1 MTAKEYLSQAYRID
15 QQIQSKVEQVSSLKY
30 LAAKATAVIS
40 DMPGSASRNTH
51 RMEDTITKIVDLEDE
66 IDAGIDALVD
76 LKRDIIQVIN
86 QVGSSEYRLLLEKR
100 YLRCEPWEEI
110 AVAMQYSLRYIHKL
124 HGEALK
130 ALLIPAKKIK
140 TGH

>member
-15 QQIQSKVEQVSSLKY
+15 QQIQSKVEQLSSLKD
-30 LAAKATAVIS
+30 LAGKVTAVMN

-51 RMEDTITKIVDLEDE
+51 RMEDTITKIVDLENE
-66 IDAGIDALVD
+66 IDAAIDALVD

-86 QVGSSEYRLLLEKR
+86 QVGNSEYRLLLEKR

-124 HGEALK
+124 HCEALK
-130 ALLIPAKKIK
+130 VVFVPAEK
-140 TGH
+140 

>member
-1 MTAKEYLSQAYRID
+1 MFRC
-15 QQIQSKVEQVSSLKY
+15 
-30 LAAKATAVIS
+30 AAAQRRKWGNMGKINEKTLI
-40 DMPGSASRNTH
+40 M
-51 RMEDTITKIVDLEDE
+51 KIVDLENE
-66 IDAGIDALVD
+66 IDAAIDALVD

-86 QVGSSEYRLLLEKR
+86 QVGNSEYRLLLEKR

-130 ALLIPAKKIK
+130 VVFVPAEK
-140 TGH
+140 